1 MERGP
6 EDLFSDAEVAVHL
19 EKIPGWSYDIDA
31 RSITKTYPR
40 KNFLD
45 AVTFIQKAAQ
55 IAEAQDHHPDI
66 LLHQYKLLTFTL
78 TTHSAGGVTQNDIDL
93 ADALDKAAA

>member
-19 EKIPGWSYDIDA
+19 EKLHGWSYDLDA
-31 RSITKTYPR
+31 RSITKTYER

-45 AVTFIQKAAQ
+45 AVAFIQTAAT
-55 IAEAQDHHPDI
+55 IAESQDHHPDI
-66 LLHQYKLLTFTL
+66 LLHQYKQLTFTL
-78 TTHSAGGVTQNDIDL
+78 STHSAGGVTQNDIDL
-93 ADALDKAAA
+93 ADALDKAA